1 MKQLYILIT
10 LLFCSQITSAQAP
23 HYQYFDGANTTPSTS
38 IMVTIQTSSMNIW
51 QIGKPQKTLFSSAST
66 TPNVIVTDTINYYP
80 KNNVSTFTFA
90 ILNPYWPASG
100 PFITALRWKQ
110 KLDMDQGLD
119 GGIVEYS
126 TNSGATWVN
135 TLNNFGV
142 YMYYG
147 FQPANKD
154 TLPSGQFCF
163 SGTDNIWRDIWL
175 CMGPSITNMN
185 DTLMMRFSFKSDSV
199 NTNKEGW
206 MIDNMM
212 DYVTAMHP
220 VKSIS
225 QMENL
230 NVYPN
235 TTSGILNVEAKKH
248 SDKDYIISIELF
260 DLAGKL
266 LESYGQNNSKVVLD
280 ISKYADGMYNLKVV
294 SNKVSS
300 TFPII
305 LKKD

>member
-1 MKQLYILIT
+1 MKQLYILII
-10 LLFCSQITSAQAP
+10 LIFGSQITTAQMP

-38 IMVTIQTSSMNIW
+38 ILVTIQTSSMNIW

-66 TPNVIVTDTINYYP
+66 TPNVIVTDTLNYYP

-90 ILNPYWPASG
+90 IVNPYWPTFG

-126 TNSGATWVN
+126 TNSGTTWVN
-135 TLNNFGV
+135 TLNNSLI

-147 FQPANKD
+147 YLPANKD
-154 TLPSGQFCF
+154 TLPSGQYCF
-163 SGTDNIWRDIWL
+163 SGADAVWRDIWL
-175 CMGPSITNMN
+175 CMSPNITNVN

-212 DYVTAMHP
+212 HYTTVMHP

-230 NVYPN
+230 NVFP
-235 TTSGILNVEAKKH
+235 TITSGIVNVEATKKG
-248 SDKDYIISIELF
+248 DKGNLIFIELF
-260 DLAGKL
+260 DMAGKL
-266 LESYGQNNSKVVLD
+266 IESYGQNTSKVVID
-280 ISKYADGMYNLKVV
+280 ISKYPDGMYNLKVV
-294 SNKVSS
+294 SDVVSS
-300 TFPII
+300 NFPIM
-305 LKKD
+305 LQKN

>member
-1 MKQLYILIT
+1 MKQFYTLIT
-10 LLFCSQITSAQAP
+10 LLFWSQIASAQLP

-38 IMVTIQTSSMNIW
+38 IMVTIQTSTMNIW

-66 TPNVIVTDTINYYP
+66 IPNVIVTDTINYYP
-80 KNNVSTFTFA
+80 KNNVSTFTFS
-90 ILNPYWPASG
+90 ILNPYWPSAG

-126 TNSGATWVN
+126 TNSGTTWVN
-135 TLNNFGV
+135 TLNNPNIF
-142 YMYYG
+142 MYYG
-147 FQPANKD
+147 YQPANKD
-154 TLPSGQFCF
+154 TLPSGQYCF
-163 SGTDNIWRDIWL
+163 SGTDNVWRDLWL
-175 CMGPSITNMN
+175 CMGPTITNVN

-212 DYVTAMHP
+212 AYITSMHP

-225 QMENL
+225 QEEDI

-235 TTSGILNVEAKKH
+235 TTSGILNVETKRHDEKGF
-248 SDKDYIISIELF
+248 IMFVELY
-260 DLAGKL
+260 DLSGKL
-266 LESYGQNNSKVVLD
+266 LESYGQNTAKVVLD
-280 ISKYADGMYNLKVV
+280 ISKYPDGMYNLKVV
-294 SNKVSS
+294 SNKITSI
-300 TFPII
+300 FPVI
-305 LKKD
+305 LQKN

>member
-1 MKQLYILIT
+1 MKQLYTLIT
-10 LLFCSQITSAQAP
+10 LLFSSQILTAQVP
-23 HYQYFDGANTTPSTS
+23 HYQYFDGANTNPSNS
-38 IMVTIQTSSMNIW
+38 IIVGIQTSTMNIW

-90 ILNPYWPASG
+90 IVNPYWPSTG
-100 PFITALRWKQ
+100 PFIAALRWKQ

-126 TNSGATWVN
+126 TNSGTTWVN
-135 TLNNFGV
+135 AMNNSNV
-142 YMYYG
+142 YLYYG
-147 FQPANKD
+147 WQPSSKD

-163 SGTDNIWRDIWL
+163 SGTDAVWRDIWL
-175 CMGPSITNMN
+175 CMGFPILNLNDSI
-185 DTLMMRFSFKSDSV
+185 MMRFSFKSDSV

-212 DYVTAMHP
+212 DYFTVMHP

-225 QMENL
+225 QIENL

-235 TTSGILNVEAKKH
+235 ITSGILNVEAIKH
-248 SDKDYIISIELF
+248 GDKGNIMFIELY
-260 DLAGKL
+260 DLTGKL
-266 LESYGQNNSKVVLD
+266 IESYGQNNSKVVLD
-280 ISKYADGMYNLKVV
+280 ISKYPDGMYNLKVV
-294 SNKVSS
+294 SDVISS
-300 TFPII
+300 NFPII
-305 LKKD
+305 LQKN